1 MPKEIKYPKVSIVAV
16 SHNSKRFLQKLF
28 DSIKKTKYPNFE
40 TILVDAA
47 STDDSV
53 EFVRK
58 NFKWVKIIEDK
69 IARGFPIA
77 CNDGIKNSSPDS
89 EYFVALNDDMYVH
102 PDWLS
107 HLVKIAEE
115 NKKIGLVGYARL
127 VPESEK
133 IEMLGHKCVN
143 ENLAKFNKIGAGKNL
158 SEFSNK
164 EIIEADFCLGLI
176 KMSVLKE
183 VGLNDEKFP
192 LMYDD
197 VDLCKRIRNAGYKI
211 VVAPSS
217 KVWHY
222 GSQTLKKASVR
233 RIYYTY
239 RSRLRYVL
247 KHNKGFTKLFYAD
260 ILCLI
265 YFFKILKF
273 SFQGKFNLSWAI
285 VRGIWWN
292 IKNLGDY
299 F

>member
-1 MPKEIKYPKVSIVAV
+1 MFTIKYPKVSVV
-16 SHNSKRFLQKLF
+16 VVNHNGKRFLQKLLE
-28 DSIKKTKYPNFE
+28 SLKKTRYPNFE
-40 TILVDAA
+40 IIFVDAA
-47 STDDSV
+47 SEDGSV
-53 EFVRK
+53 KFVKK
-58 NFKWVKIIEDK
+58 NFKEVRIIENK

-77 CNDGIKNSSPDS
+77 CNDGIKASDTDS
-89 EYFVALNDDMYVH
+89 KYFVALNEDMYVN

-107 HLVKIAEE
+107 HLVKISEAD
-115 NKKIGLVGYARL
+115 KKIGVVGYSRL
-127 VPESEK
+127 VPGSNK

-143 ENLAKFNKIGAGKNL
+143 ENLAKFNKIGAGKYL
-158 SEFSNK
+158 SEFSNR
-164 EIIEADFCLGLI
+164 ETIEADFCLGLI
-176 KMSVLKE
+176 KISILKKI
-183 VGLNDEKFP
+183 GLNDEKFP

-197 VDLCKRIRNAGYKI
+197 VDLCKRIKNAGYKI
-211 VVAPSS
+211 VVAPKS

-247 KHNKGFTKLFYAD
+247 KHNRGFNKIFYAD
-260 ILCLI
+260 ILLLI

-285 VRGIWWN
+285 IRGIFWN

>member
-1 MPKEIKYPKVSIVAV
+1 MPKEIKFPKVSVV
-16 SHNSKRFLQKLF
+16 VVNWNGRKFLKKLF
-28 DSIKKTKYPNFE
+28 DSLKKTKYNNFE
-40 TILVDAA
+40 IIFIDNA
-47 STDDSV
+47 SGDNSV
-53 EFVRK
+53 EFVK
-58 NFKWVKIIEDK
+58 ENYGNIKIIGLKEN
-69 IARGFPIA
+69 IGFPLA
-77 CNDGIKNSSPDS
+77 CNKGIKSCSSDS
-89 EYFVALNDDMYVH
+89 KYFVALNDDMYVH

-133 IEMLGHKCVN
+133 IEMLGHKCIN

-197 VDLCKRIRNAGYKI
+197 VDLCKRIRDAGYQI

-247 KHNKGFTKLFYAD
+247 KHNKGFAKLFYAD

-273 SFQGKFNLSWAI
+273 SFQGKFNLSLAI
-285 VRGIWWN
+285 ARGIWWN
-292 IKNLGDY
+292 IKNLVDY